1 MTIKYHFKHEG
12 GVPHGVTLPN
22 NFHLAYR
29 GAKAEKANSI
39 AQSCVFLLLFCFL
52 VVNTF
57 TKWLPV
63 AQGMFWYLVSVVG
76 VLVSECFLV
85 HSISWKGPIGTLLFV
100 IINTDDFEEYI
111 IKCCQEM
118 EKMLDP
124 INRAITFMSDKE
136 ARQISRELMTAETI
150 RQILTES
157 NQITDL
163 YDAINFVV
171 DNSKNLY
178 GFIIGE
184 VKNVKRK
191 RG

>member
-1 MTIKYHFKHEG
+1 
-12 GVPHGVTLPN
+12 
-22 NFHLAYR
+22 
-29 GAKAEKANSI
+29 
-39 AQSCVFLLLFCFL
+39 
-52 VVNTF
+52 
-57 TKWLPV
+57 
-63 AQGMFWYLVSVVG
+63 
-76 VLVSECFLV
+76 
-85 HSISWKGPIGTLLFV
+85 
-100 IINTDDFEEYI
+100 
-111 IKCCQEM
+111 M